1 MVCSLLDK
9 GEISGITKDDAM
21 ATFIAGILR
30 SVRFGAASAHGVA
43 NMMCF
48 NFLEDHKA
56 FTQNAEGLYVINFDN
71 AKKAMDAWAAKILE
85 VEGLG
90 DLAEAKAYSEK
101 NGQIRPALQKSLDKI
116 NSLGIPK
123 DIRYEQGRKVL
134 GL

>member
-1 MVCSLLDK
+1 MVWSLIEKD
-9 GEISGITKDDAM
+9 EISGITKDDAM

-71 AKKAMDAWAAKILE
+71 AKKAMDAWAAKM
-85 VEGLG
+85 
-90 DLAEAKAYSEK
+90 ACS
-101 NGQIRPALQKSLDKI
+101 
-116 NSLGIPK
+116 PK
-123 DIRYEQGRKVL
+123 VFG
-134 GL
+134 